1 MVINDGDEGN
11 NDYDEDG
18 DGDNNDED
26 EDGDDGRET
35 GKMTIND
42 GNGDKRYDD
51 HSRSNK
57 IDVRLQ
63 KV

>member
-1 MVINDGDEGN
+1 MVINDGDEDEGN

-51 HSRSNK
+51 HSP
-57 IDVRLQ
+57 I
-63 KV
+63 

>member
-26 EDGDDGRET
+26 EDVAMMAKKLSQDNYQWRKWG
-35 GKMTIND
+35 
-42 GNGDKRYDD
+42 
-51 HSRSNK
+51 
-57 IDVRLQ
+57 
-63 KV
+63 

>member
-26 EDGDDGRET
+26 EDVAMMAKKLSQD
-35 GKMTIND
+35 N
-42 GNGDKRYDD
+42 Y
-51 HSRSNK
+51 
-57 IDVRLQ
+57 Q
-63 KV
+63 